1 MRILIADDSLLIR
14 TQLKD
19 LLASLLSAEFE
30 EAVNGVE
37 ALEKHRTFKP
47 HVVILDYIMDAPDGL
62 AVLKILSKI
71 DKKVKIV
78 MTTTLGKQKFI
89 YKDCLANGALAILS
103 KPITPENVVKVI
115 QILKLNN
122 QED

>member
-1 MRILIADDSLLIR
+1 MRILIVDDSLLLR

-19 LLASLLSAEFE
+19 LISGVISARFE

-71 DKKVKIV
+71 DKKVKIA
-78 MTTTLGKQKFI
+78 MTTTLGNQKFI
-89 YKDCLANGALAILS
+89 YKECLANGALAILP
-103 KPITPENVVKVI
+103 KPITQENVVKLIKV
-115 QILKLNN
+115 LKV
-122 QED
+122 E

>member
-1 MRILIADDSLLIR
+1 MRILIVDDSLLIR

-19 LLASLLSAEFE
+19 LLASMLSAEFE

-37 ALEKHRTFKP
+37 ALEKHRAFEP
-47 HVVILDYIMDAPDGL
+47 HVIILDYIINAPDGL

-71 DKKVKIV
+71 DTKVKIV

-103 KPITPENVVKVI
+103 KPITPENVAKMI
-115 QILKLNN
+115 TALKLN
-122 QED
+122 E